1 MSTPVKVAPK
11 GTREILITRS
21 FNAPRVLVFDAFSKP
36 AMVKQWL
43 HGPPGWTMTTC
54 RIDLR
59 VGGKYR
65 YAWRNHT
72 GDTMAIAG
80 EYTEVSRP
88 ERIVN
93 TERFEPAWYDG
104 DALATMVLT
113 EKAGGTLMRLTAR
126 YASKKTRDEILAS
139 PMEGG
144 LEFSYERLDQLLA
157 AHTGP
162 KTTTRR
168 TENALYTGTSRPE
181 TVDAYMARVKHPLR
195 DVAAELRRIILRADK
210 RIGEGIF
217 WNAPCFYYTGEL
229 DAFDPKT
236 YKRYIVGFNF
246 FKQDMLRLIFL
257 RGASVKDPGGMLT
270 GEYKDGRRLAL
281 FGSMAD
287 VRKRE
292 KDLQRIVKELV
303 KHINT

>member
-72 GDTMAIAG
+72 GDTMAITG

-113 EKAGGTLMRLTAR
+113 EKAGRTLMRLTAR

-157 AHTGP
+157 THTGP

-292 KDLQRIVKELV
+292 KDLQHIVKELV

>member
-1 MSTPVKVAPK
+1 MSTPVKVTPK
-11 GTREILITRS
+11 GTREVLITRT
-21 FNAPRVLVFDAFSKP
+21 FNAPRALVFDAFSKP
-36 AMVKQWL
+36 AMVKKWL

-93 TERFEPAWYDG
+93 TERFEPAWYEG

-113 EKAGGTLMRLTAR
+113 EKAGRTLMRLTAR

>member
-21 FNAPRVLVFDAFSKP
+21 FNAPRAFVFDAFSKP

-113 EKAGGTLMRLTAR
+113 EKAGRTLMRLTVR

-162 KTTTRR
+162 KTTKGG